1 MLVRLSSTLDLLLV
15 YHTATP
21 NPLCDL
27 REENLRG
34 LEEKGT
40 AEASGFEMQNSF
52 IRIQSSRPPYANV
65 VFSFFLLAIL
75 NLLGQYLSKL
85 YLDFW
90 IFFCLR
96 QILDVL
102 RGLMFRSE
110 DRMPHLKVAQVLHT
124 YMHA

>member
-21 NPLCDL
+21 NPMCDL

-65 VFSFFLLAIL
+65 VFSFFLLAIF

-85 YLDFW
+85 YLGFW
-90 IFFCLR
+90 MFFFLFETDLGCPSG
-96 QILDVL
+96 LDV
-102 RGLMFRSE
+102 
-110 DRMPHLKVAQVLHT
+110 
-124 YMHA
+124 